1 MENVE
6 ERILEL
12 RKLIGHYNRQY
23 HQFNISEITDYEFDE
38 MYRELVSLEA
48 RYPELVT
55 ADSPTQTVGHYERD
69 IMFGTAKHPFPMV
82 SLGNVFTHEELME
95 WIRGLPE
102 GVSGIGEYKLDGL
115 SLELIY
121 EDGQLVQAITRG
133 DGFEG
138 DSVIANALMVKGVIK
153 YIDHVKGRQIIRGEV
168 VVPKAVF
175 ARKNEELRL
184 AGEKVFANERNYAAG
199 SLRQKNWH
207 VTGEREL
214 SFIAYSYTSDDVPF
228 LNHMDAMQYL
238 FSKDF
243 NIAPCFCIFSTA
255 TSADEMLMHLSMQE
269 VQRPKLP
276 WLIDGLVFK
285 VNDYEIQKQLGSR
298 SREPRWAT
306 AYKFQAEVAETPL
319 IGIDFQIGRTGA
331 LTPVGRL
338 QPVPLAGV
346 VVSNATLHNV
356 AELRRLGVAIG
367 DTVSICRAG
376 DVVPKILDVVKKG
389 NDRTYIDVPT
399 ECPSCNGTLYL
410 INNTTLQ
417 CVSEWACPA
426 QRQRR
431 FEHLVSRKAFDID
444 GLADKTLETLYSELG
459 LITWPADIYKLK
471 SSDIAN
477 LEGFGEVSAN
487 NLISAIERSRRQPL
501 ARFIYALGINEVGES
516 TAKDLAKYFKTFQ
529 AFQNATTQQLLEIN
543 GVGPAT
549 AAAISHYFV
558 SPDNL
563 GVVEE
568 LLKYVTVEDHE
579 SLNVEQDL
587 AGQTFV
593 ITGSFP
599 GISRDQIR
607 EALEL
612 RGAKVSSAVSK
623 KTTCVIVGADAGSK
637 AEDAK
642 RLKIKIIGAEELDT
656 LLGSK

>member
-1 MENVE
+1 MENVQ

-12 RKLIGHYNRQY
+12 RALIEHYNRQY
-23 HQFNISEITDYEFDE
+23 HQFNVSEISDYEFDAL
-38 MYRELVSLEA
+38 YRELVSLEA
-48 RYPELVT
+48 RYPEYVT
-55 ADSPTQTVGHYERD
+55 ADSPTQTVGHYEKSSL
-69 IMFGTAKHPFPMV
+69 FTTVKHPFPMV
-82 SLGNVFTHEELME
+82 SLGNCFNLEELME
-95 WIRGLPE
+95 WIKSLPVGASGL
-102 GVSGIGEYKLDGL
+102 GEYKLDGL

-121 EDGQLVQAITRG
+121 DDGILTQAITRG

-138 DSVIANALMVKGVIK
+138 DDVTVNALMVKGVFKSISGG
-153 YIDHVKGRQIIRGEV
+153 KGRQVVRGEV
-168 VVPKAVF
+168 VVPRHVF
-175 ARKNEELRL
+175 ATINEQLSNE
-184 AGEKVFANERNYAAG
+184 GEKTFANERNYAAG
-199 SLRQKNWH
+199 SLRLKDAYT
-207 VTGEREL
+207 TGERGL
-214 SFIAYSYTSDDVPF
+214 VFIAYSYTSDDVSF
-228 LNHMDAMQYL
+228 SNHMGAMQYL
-238 FSKDF
+238 FGAGF
-243 NIAPCFCIFSTA
+243 TIAPCFCTFDTCTTA
-255 TSADEMLMHLSMQE
+255 EEMNAYLQAEESK
-269 VQRPKLP
+269 RSGLP

-285 VNDYEIQKQLGSR
+285 VNDYETQKQLGSR

-306 AYKFQAEVAETPL
+306 AYKFQAEVTETPL

-338 QPVPLAGV
+338 TPVKLAGV
-346 VVSNATLHNV
+346 MVSNATLHNV

-376 DVVPKILDVVKKG
+376 DVVPKILEVTKKG
-389 NDRTYIDVPT
+389 ESRAHIEIPT
-399 ECPSCNGTLYL
+399 ECPSCGGTLYL

-417 CVSEWACPA
+417 CVSEWSCSA

-471 SSDIAN
+471 SADIAN

-487 NLISAIERSRRQPL
+487 NLISAIDRSRQQPL
-501 ARFIYALGINEVGES
+501 SRFIYALGINEVGES

-529 AFQNATTQQLLEIN
+529 AFQNATVQQLLEVN

-549 AAAISHYFV
+549 ATAITQYFV

-563 GVVEE
+563 KVVEE
-568 LLKYVTVEDHE
+568 LLEYVTVLDHE

-587 AGQTFV
+587 AGLTFV

-607 EALEL
+607 EVLEL
-612 RGAKVSSAVSK
+612 RGGKVSSSVSK
-623 KTTCVIVGADAGSK
+623 KTSFLIMGAEAGSK

-642 RLKIKIIGAEELDT
+642 RLRIKIIEAEELNT
-656 LLGSK
+656 LLGRK